1 MVEFFASQL
10 VTKIS
15 VSDMITSKNFYEN
28 ILSLTLDDRYTIN
41 SGDSYG
47 PGSYMQFNYNVSSGM
62 QLSLGL
68 YKDIDEPFPVPPQTG
83 TVPSFIVD
91 DVYATLH
98 LFLAN
103 DLIVLAMGDG
113 KGDDRYVVKNTSDQ
127 GYTDLFFFFCDPDN
141 NVLVIR
147 QNL

>member
-1 MVEFFASQL
+1 MVKFCASQL

-15 VSDMITSKNFYEN
+15 VSDMITSKSFYEN
-28 ILSLTLDDRYTIN
+28 ILSFVLDDRYTIN
-41 SGDSYG
+41 SGSNYG
-47 PGSYMQFNYNVSSGM
+47 RGSYMQFNCNVSSGM
-62 QLSLGL
+62 LISLGL
-68 YKDIDEPFPVPPQTG
+68 YKDIDEPFAMPPQTG

-98 LFLAN
+98 LFLAD
-103 DLIVLAMGDG
+103 DLVVLAMGDG
-113 KGDDRYVVKNTSDQ
+113 EGDDKYVVKNTSDQ
-127 GYTDLFFFFCDPDN
+127 GYMDLFFFFCDPDK